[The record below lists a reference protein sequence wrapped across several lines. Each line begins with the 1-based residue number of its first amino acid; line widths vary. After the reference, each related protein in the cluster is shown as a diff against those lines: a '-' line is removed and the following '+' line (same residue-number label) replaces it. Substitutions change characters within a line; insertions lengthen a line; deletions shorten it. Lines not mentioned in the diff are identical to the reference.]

1 MPNIRSITLA
11 GVSAAVLAAVALVPL
26 SGWNPIAIEP
36 ASSSTVVEPEAV
48 TRNILCSGSVL
59 AADGDST
66 TWSLVGK
73 TSRAIDGGHEIG
85 QFATEGDP
93 DGAIVTYDSTPDAV
107 AATEYASVNTDIIAG
122 YMAAEC
128 GDPVNSQWLVGGNTT
143 TGRDAVLT
151 MSNAST
157 VDARVD
163 LEFWGANGPINAP
176 AASGLVI
183 PAGTSTSYSLA
194 GFAPDEESPI
204 IHVMS
209 NGAPVWATLQVSV
222 IRGLVPGG
230 LDRVAP
236 VGSPATNL
244 VIPVVRQPDEKVI
257 GPLLSDPD
265 FADMIT
271 IVRVLNP
278 GQQDGA
284 ATLTVTPF
292 DGSDP
297 VVIDID
303 VVAGK
308 VSDIAIDDVAVGNFS
323 IAVDADVPVV
333 AAARFSAFAPSTS
346 IADIA
351 WAPAI
356 APRLG
361 PAMAFVPTGDSL
373 LTLINPGETAATVEV
388 TVDGETVTLA
398 IDARSTD
405 TLVVPRGPVTVT
417 SDSAIVAGVV
427 IETSKGIATL
437 RLPTEPLGARSVTVI
452 SH

>member
-1 MPNIRSITLA
+1 MANIRAISVA
-11 GVSAAVLAAVALVPL
+11 GVSAVALAGAVLVPL
-26 SGWNPIAIEP
+26 SVWNPLVLDAP
-36 ASSSTVVEPEAV
+36 ANSTVVAPEAV
-48 TRNILCSGSVL
+48 TRNIACSGNVL

-66 TWSLVGK
+66 MWSRVGK
-73 TSRAIDGGHEIG
+73 TSRAIAGGHEIG
-85 QFATEGDP
+85 EFTTDGENN
-93 DGAIVTYDSTPDAV
+93 GAIVTYDSTPDAV
-107 AATEYASVNTDIIAG
+107 AATEYAAVNNDIIAG

-151 MSNAST
+151 MSNASP

-163 LEFWGANGPINAP
+163 LEFWGANGPVNAP

-183 PAGTSTSYSLA
+183 PAGTSVSYSLA
-194 GFAPDEESPI
+194 GFAPDEESPV
-204 IHVMS
+204 IHVIS
-209 NGAPVWATLQVSV
+209 NGAPVWATLQVAT

-236 VGSPATNL
+236 VDAPATNV

-257 GPLLSDPD
+257 GPLLADPD
-265 FADMIT
+265 FSDMVT
-271 IVRVLNP
+271 AVRILTP
-278 GQQDGA
+278 GAANGS

-292 DGSDP
+292 DGGDP
-297 VVIDID
+297 LTVDIA

-308 VSDIAIDDVAVGNFS
+308 AVDVILDGVVAGDFTIS
-323 IAVDADVPVV
+323 VDADVPVV
-333 AAARFSAFAPSTS
+333 AAARFSTYAASSS

-356 APRLG
+356 PARLG
-361 PAMAFVPTGDSL
+361 PAMAFVPADDSVLALVNTGD
-373 LTLINPGETAATVEV
+373 TAATVEV
-388 TVDGETVTLA
+388 TIDGETVSMVL
-398 IDARSTD
+398 DAHGTD
-405 TLVVPRGPVTVT
+405 TLTIARGAVTVT
-417 SDSAIVAGVV
+417 SDSPIVAGVV
-427 IETSKGIATL
+427 IASAKGVATL